1 MGDDN
6 ALSFAKNLE
15 AKLQQRANDL
25 EDIHME
31 AAIDAELT
39 NTDGPNSNARP
50 VIVLEE
56 QHVVTEE
63 EGDANTEET
72 EKDVFLFDDYNNPN
86 AVANCLSPFVP
97 TSSER
102 LGAFLSLLQLR
113 PYNAVLGEGDVLLD
127 IGCGD
132 GRVCVS
138 AAKVSGTLLYCIAIS
153 CYV

>member
-1 MGDDN
+1 MADDDD

-15 AKLQQRANDL
+15 AKLQQRADDL

-39 NTDGPNSNARP
+39 KTDGPNSNARP

-56 QHVVTEE
+56 QPDVVTEH
-63 EGDANTEET
+63 EGNKTKQEET
-72 EKDVFLFDDYNNPN
+72 EKDVFLFNDYNNPN

-102 LGAFLSLLQLR
+102 L
-113 PYNAVLGEGDVLLD
+113 
-127 IGCGD
+127 
-132 GRVCVS
+132 
-138 AAKVSGTLLYCIAIS
+138 
-153 CYV
+153 

>member
-1 MGDDN
+1 MANDN
-6 ALSFAKNLE
+6 ALVSFAKNLE
-15 AKLQQRANDL
+15 VKLQQRADDL

-39 NTDGPNSNARP
+39 KTDGPNSNARP
-50 VIVLEE
+50 VIVLE
-56 QHVVTEE
+56 QAPVVTE
-63 EGDANTEET
+63 GAAAKKKET
-72 EKDVFLFDDYNNPN
+72 EKDVLFNDYHNPN

-113 PYNAVLGEGDVLLD
+113 PYNAELGEGDVLLD

-138 AAKVSGTLLYCIAIS
+138 AAKVSGTLYCAAII
-153 CYV
+153 C